1 MIRNGKYNTNTAD
14 QNLFRL
20 DADTMKL
27 VKFAPASVFA
37 KKAKDFS

>member
-1 MIRNGKYNTNTAD
+1 MITNGKYNTNTAD

-27 VKFAPASVFA
+27 VNFAPASVFA
-37 KKAKDFS
+37 KKANDFS